1 MWLKCSLSSKNCFL
15 PYSRLFSSNSRW
27 LEPLFDLPWR
37 FELSGVDCNSKRPH
51 YFGESGSFIQL
62 SYYLFRRC
70 WSFPAPDYFRF
81 LSHLSFNVA
90 FVQIW
95 HAECIASPSVGTHV
109 LFFQLPKWRL
119 GGVGV
124 CYFSVVFFAP
134 EKHWHELVTSM
145 SVIFQ
150 GQQMIS
156 SSSQGKVEFFWLL
169 VKIQAWT
176 KMFVS

>member
-1 MWLKCSLSSKNCFL
+1 MAC
-15 PYSRLFSSNSRW
+15 
-27 LEPLFDLPWR
+27 
-37 FELSGVDCNSKRPH
+37 CN
-51 YFGESGSFIQL
+51 
-62 SYYLFRRC
+62 
-70 WSFPAPDYFRF
+70 
-81 LSHLSFNVA
+81 
-90 FVQIW
+90 
-95 HAECIASPSVGTHV
+95 CIASLSVGTHV

-156 SSSQGKVEFFWLL
+156 SWSQGKVEFSWLL

-176 KMFVS
+176 KMFVSYTPCSTYVCCVNGKSTDLGFSAISAPARKINPSFIGAISCHRREFHTSGECTIRALSHPRVGRLPLHCMRYSAAFHYG